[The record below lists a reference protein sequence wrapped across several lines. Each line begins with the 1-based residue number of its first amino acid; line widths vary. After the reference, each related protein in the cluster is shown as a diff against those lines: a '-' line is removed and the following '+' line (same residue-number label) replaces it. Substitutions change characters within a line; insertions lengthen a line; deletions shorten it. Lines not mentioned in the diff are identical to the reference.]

1 MLMHIINNR
10 LRLLYGK
17 LFLLA
22 LVCCF
27 YSCKKKDRHFDREV
41 RAVILHSSGTTV
53 TINASW
59 PDAILG
65 DGIFTPTTFGEGN
78 GNSARI
84 TWSIPRVTA
93 TGTFTSQ
100 FNCAYSAN
108 VSSGPYYENRVGWV
122 KNPGSITFTSVSSNF
137 IEGTFTATCKTSMM
151 ATDSVTVTGSFK
163 GDLK

>member
-1 MLMHIINNR
+1 MPIERKR

-22 LVCCF
+22 LFCCF
-27 YSCKKKDRHFDREV
+27 YSCKKKVSHLNREI

-53 TINASW
+53 TINATW
-59 PDAILG
+59 PEAILG
-65 DGIFTPTTFGEGN
+65 DDIFTSTTFGEGN
-78 GNSARI
+78 ANSARI
-84 TWSIPRVTA
+84 TWSVPRVTT

-100 FNCAYSAN
+100 FNCSYSAN
-108 VSSGPYYENRVGWV
+108 VTVGPYYENRVGWV
-122 KNPGSITFTSVSSNF
+122 KNPGSITFTSVSSNL

-151 ATDSVTVTGSFK
+151 ATDSVIVTGSFK